1 MYLIFAPLRPPPPKP
16 FDYYIDKEV
25 DLRYF
30 LVYTR
35 IEKTRKIYT

>member
-1 MYLIFAPLRPPPPKP
+1 MYLIFAPLKP

-35 IEKTRKIYT
+35 IEKTRKIYST